1 SLFSREASIHGRL
14 RPAGFLVAIS
24 LAAGLWLGCS
34 GTDLIV
40 TEEAYQ
46 DREIRGG
53 VLAVPP
59 FAVTTG
65 TSDTD
70 VFSEMVAALEGA
82 EEVRAPGEAV
92 AVLLRESMR
101 NRWYSYS
108 YLDGLILTEAQDGS
122 GSFRRIPV
130 NPAQPGE
137 GMVAVPTDGTMLTY
151 GEETPAYVL
160 FCTKAT
166 VKKESRQGIGA
177 NGAVGANEAGGS
189 EYYVTELAYALWDN
203 QEGRLIQRGQLT
215 ERAQTSI
222 LTRSKSEEW
231 ARSFDQLVEQLLET
245 LPFGPME
252 AGKPMTG
259 EWREARIRSY
269 RR

>member
-1 SLFSREASIHGRL
+1 MLSSLFSREASIHGRL
-14 RPAGFLVAIS
+14 RPAVFLVAL

-46 DREIRGG
+46 DREIRSG

-59 FAVTTG
+59 FSVTTG

-70 VFSEMVAALEGA
+70 VFSEMVAAFEGA
-82 EEVRAPGEAV
+82 EAVRAPGEAV
-92 AVLLRESMR
+92 AVLLREAMR

-108 YLDGLILTEAQDGS
+108 YLDGLVLTEAQDGS
-122 GSFRRIPV
+122 GAFRRIPV

-137 GMVAVPTDGTMLTY
+137 GMVAVPTDETMLTY
-151 GEETPAYVL
+151 NEENPAYVL

-177 NGAVGANEAGGS
+177 NGAGGS
-189 EYYVTELAYALWDN
+189 EYYMTELAYALWDN

-231 ARSFDQLVEQLLET
+231 ARSFDQLVGQLLET
-245 LPFGPME
+245 LPYGPME
-252 AGKPMTG
+252 AEKPMTG